1 MTTGMMMRRCATLG
15 MLTMMTVVTLH
26 AAASSDDTVKIGKE
40 TKKTI
45 GILTKAAAGDVA
57 CYLTL
62 RDDRGVVFEELADFA
77 VCEQPKL
84 VGKRVRLT
92 YSIENVLADE
102 CQGDP
107 DCKKSKSVALVKS
120 VEVLPAAAAK
130 PATSKSPSLASFCTP
145 AETIVFACSTGAKL
159 VSVCASKD
167 ASPTKGYLQY
177 RFGKLDSTE
186 PLEITIPAVWTIP
199 SEAASGDSEPFAGG
213 GGAWLRFRKGPFGY
227 VVYSGIGKWGTHGET
242 REKQGIFVER
252 EGKTVANLPCS
263 GKLTSVLGPDW
274 LTKSG
279 VKNNGEAF
287 DFP

>member
-1 MTTGMMMRRCATLG
+1 MTTKMMMRRCAILG

-26 AAASSDDTVKIGKE
+26 AAAPGDDTVKIGKE

-45 GILTKAAAGDVA
+45 GILTKAVAGDVA

-107 DCKKSKSVALVKS
+107 DCKKSRSVALVKS

-130 PATSKSPSLASFCTP
+130 PATSKLPSLASFCTP
-145 AETIVFACSTGAKL
+145 TETIVFACSTGAKL

-177 RFGKLDSTE
+177 RFGKLDSNE

-199 SEAASGDSEPFAGG
+199 SKAASGDSEPFAGG

-227 VVYSGIGKWGTHGET
+227 VVYSGIGKWGPHGET
-242 REKQGIFVER
+242 REKQGVFVER
-252 EGKTVANLPCS
+252 EGKTVANLPCI
-263 GKLTSVLGPDW
+263 GKPTSELGPDW
-274 LTKSG
+274 LTKAG